1 MRYLKIFRWKESLF
15 FCWFTLM
22 GFLFVKDYVFN
33 NIVNLCVV
41 LLSVYLI
48 NLWGL
53 LTNDYFE
60 KNIDIKSKE
69 YVFLSVILVFI
80 SLFLIFPFGI
90 FPFVFVISISIMFL
104 LYSIPLLY
112 FKSNL
117 IVSQLIHLFSG
128 VLYFL
133 IPIFVF
139 NLYSLYFLK
148 VGIIL
153 SLAFVGG
160 HINHEIRDYEED
172 LLLGYKTLPIVIGKK
187 GSFIIAGI
195 IFSFLFFIM
204 SFLVNKLYIKIIF
217 YCIFV
222 IHLIAFI
229 YVYNNLESKKRVSVY
244 QLIYRILFSIGI
256 IFIAMFSQNANY
268 WLQ

>member
-1 MRYLKIFRWKESLF
+1 MMKYLKIFRWKEALF
-15 FCWFTLM
+15 FCWFTIM
-22 GFLFVKDYVFN
+22 GFLFVRDYAFNDIFRTSLVF
-33 NIVNLCVV
+33 
-41 LLSVYLI
+41 LSVYLI

-60 KNIDIKSKE
+60 RNIDIKLQE
-69 YVFLSVILVFI
+69 YIFLSFA
-80 SLFLIFPFGI
+80 LIFLSLLLIFSFGI
-90 FPFVFVISISIMFL
+90 FPLIFIWGIGIMFL
-104 LYSIPLLY
+104 LYSIPLVY

-128 VLYFL
+128 ILYFL
-133 IPIFVF
+133 IPICVF
-139 NLYSLYFLK
+139 DLFSLYFLK

-195 IFSFLFFIM
+195 MFSFLFFIM
-204 SFLVNKLYIKIIF
+204 SFLVSKLYIRIIF

-222 IHLIAFI
+222 MHLIVFI
-229 YVYNNLESKKRVSVY
+229 YVYNGLESKKRTLLY
-244 QLIYRILFSIGI
+244 QFIYRILFSLGI
-256 IFIAMFSQNANY
+256 IFIAIFSQNANY
-268 WLQ
+268 